1 MNTHPDGMIPF
12 TRYIAADG
20 TLERDLPG
28 WAQDEDHL
36 HDLLRQVY
44 RDMVFAR
51 VFDARAVALQRT
63 GRLGT
68 YASCLGHEAV
78 GAAIGATLEAE
89 DLFVPYYRDLATQ
102 FRRGVSPVEALLY
115 WGGDERGN
123 AWQQC
128 PRDLPNCVPIATQC
142 CHAVGAAAAFRVRGE
157 HHAVLCTLG
166 DGATSRGDFLEA
178 LNLAGA
184 WQLPVVFV
192 IQNNQWAISVPRSLQ
207 CGAPTLAQKAV
218 GAGIPGEQ
226 LDGNDAL
233 AVYDRVR
240 HALERARAGKGATLI
255 EAITYRLG
263 DHTTADDASRYRT
276 QEELKAAW
284 EREPVG
290 RLRDFLAAR
299 GAWSE
304 WDEKSLYRDCEARVA
319 EAVDAYLAL
328 PPEAPE
334 TLLDALYEELP
345 AALHGQR
352 DELVRRA
359 ARGREGG
366 TS

>member
-1 MNTHPDGMIPF
+1 MKTNISVEMPF
-12 TRYIAADG
+12 TRYLAVDGSLDRPPPAWAD
-20 TLERDLPG
+20 TDIP
-28 WAQDEDHL
+28 L
-36 HDLLRQVY
+36 HGLLVQIY

-51 VFDARAVALQRT
+51 VFDTRAIALQRT

-68 YASCLGHEAV
+68 YASCLGQEAIS
-78 GAAIGATLEAE
+78 AAIGAALAPE

-123 AWQQC
+123 AWKNC

-142 CHAVGAAAAFRVRGE
+142 CHAAGAATAFRVRGE
-157 HHAVLCTLG
+157 HHAVLCTVG
-166 DGATSRGDFLEA
+166 DGGTSRGDFLEA

-184 WQLPVVFV
+184 WQLPVVYV

-207 CGAPTLAQKAV
+207 CGAETLAQKAV
-218 GAGIPGEQ
+218 GAGLPGEQ
-226 LDGNDAL
+226 VDGNDAL

-240 HALERARAGKGATLI
+240 AALARARAGKGATLI

-263 DHTTADDASRYRT
+263 DHTTADDASRYRS
-276 QEELKAAW
+276 QAELKAAW

-290 RLRDFLAAR
+290 RLRRFLVSR

-304 WDEKSLYRDCEARVA
+304 LQEKALYRDCETRVA
-319 EAVDAYLAL
+319 AAVDEYLAL
-328 PPEAPE
+328 APEPPGTLMDSLFATLPEAMG
-334 TLLDALYEELP
+334 T
-345 AALHGQR
+345 QR
-352 DELVRRA
+352 DELLRRA
-359 ARGREGG
+359 GRQPEGG
-366 TS
+366 AS